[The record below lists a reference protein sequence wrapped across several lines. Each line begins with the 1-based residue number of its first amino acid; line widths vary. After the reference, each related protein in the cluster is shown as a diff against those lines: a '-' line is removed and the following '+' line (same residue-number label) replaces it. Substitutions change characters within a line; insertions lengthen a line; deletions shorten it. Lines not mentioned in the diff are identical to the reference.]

1 MIAAPTVESNLY
13 SSLMTLKEHDEG
25 RHVNVETLES
35 IQRDMAAV
43 SVSDMESG
51 VNVVSQTLREPQARK
66 RLHQL
71 AEQARDSGIANS
83 AHAEPSSA
91 AASSSGHDSYGAEVR
106 LSNLVIR
113 M

>member
-1 MIAAPTVESNLY
+1 MPVSGETVA
-13 SSLMTLKEHDEG
+13 
-25 RHVNVETLES
+25 S
-35 IQRDMAAV
+35 IQRNLAAI
-43 SVSDMESG
+43 SVSDMEAG
-51 VNVVSQTLREPQARK
+51 VNVMSQTQCERQARK

-71 AEQARDSGIANS
+71 AEQARDTGIANS

-91 AASSSGHDSYGAEVR
+91 AASSSGRDSYGAEVR